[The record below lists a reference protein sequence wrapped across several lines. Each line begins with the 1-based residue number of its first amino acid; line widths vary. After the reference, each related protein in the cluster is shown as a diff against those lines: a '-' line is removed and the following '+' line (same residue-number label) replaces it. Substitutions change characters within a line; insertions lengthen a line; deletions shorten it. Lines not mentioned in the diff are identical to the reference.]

1 MESTY
6 KSKFLISQ
14 VREGIDVSCGWVHRE
29 RDSSIYTYEVKIKN
43 KEIERS

>member
-6 KSKFLISQ
+6 KFIFLMSH

-43 KEIERS
+43 KEIRRS